1 MQPDLTEKTL
11 ATERKYTGKIISVDL
26 LDIEL
31 PDGRK
36 AKREVIRHGN
46 AVAIV
51 ARRPDGKFVFVK
63 QYRKA
68 AEEAL
73 IEVIAGGLEP
83 DEDPVEG
90 AKRETA
96 EETGYEVTSIKFLT
110 TIICTPGYCEERIHL
125 YFAELSDA
133 AHAQDQDPDEN
144 VYPVV
149 LSEDEVEDGIRSG
162 TIFDSKTLSAWLCWK
177 IARWFG
183 KHGII
188 FHASAE
194 GYAALPTRRRRT
206 IPDNSPLRKT
216 AIHDRMISH
225 FEIIMKSINGGT
237 T

>member
-1 MQPDLTEKTL
+1 MQQDLTEKTL

-83 DEDPVEG
+83 GEDPIEG
-90 AKRETA
+90 ARRETA

-125 YFAELSDA
+125 YFAEISDKA
-133 AHAQDQDPDEN
+133 HAQDQDPDENFAEISDKAHAQDQDPDEN

-149 LSEDEVEDGIRSG
+149 LSESEVEDGIRNG
-162 TIFDSKTLSAWLCWK
+162 TIFDSKTLSAWLCWRLAK
-177 IARWFG
+177 Q
-183 KHGII
+183 
-188 FHASAE
+188 
-194 GYAALPTRRRRT
+194 T
-206 IPDNSPLRKT
+206 N
-216 AIHDRMISH
+216 
-225 FEIIMKSINGGT
+225 
-237 T
+237 

>member
-1 MQPDLTEKTL
+1 MNDLTEKTL
-11 ATERKYTGKIISVDL
+11 RTERKYTGKIISVDL

-46 AVAIV
+46 AVGIL

-73 IEVIAGGLEP
+73 VEIIAGGLEAG
-83 DEDPVEG
+83 EEALEG

-125 YFAELSDA
+125 YLAELSA
-133 AHAQDQDPDEN
+133 TAHDQDQDPDEN

-149 LSEDEVEDGIRSG
+149 LSESEIEDGIKSG
-162 TIFDSKTLSAWLCWK
+162 TIFDAKTLSAWACYRLAK
-177 IARWFG
+177 
-183 KHGII
+183 
-188 FHASAE
+188 
-194 GYAALPTRRRRT
+194 
-206 IPDNSPLRKT
+206 
-216 AIHDRMISH
+216 
-225 FEIIMKSINGGT
+225 
-237 T
+237 